1 MKRARYSP
9 RRIAEVFIA
18 ILFPAMVAF
27 WYILGGFF
35 SNLVM
40 SNADRARSAVMNQAD
55 RLAFDLDLELS
66 LLDSYLS
73 RAEDS
78 AAFKPG
84 QMHGYVKAV
93 REAMETY
100 RSSARWPD
108 LVSEVFLVEPS
119 RDGTDVSAT
128 LLLGSDEG
136 IAPKFGLIESLYAN
150 AFRTAESGA
159 DRDESTGKLLT
170 RYATLG
176 EAGVN
181 GGHKGLLI
189 AVLEDTV
196 LVETILPALASRYF
210 GPDSG
215 FEDYSVL
222 VRDAGGVE
230 RFGAGPPTGQET
242 DFQRPLFRD
251 PYRFDL
257 AGFYSVFAP
266 RESDGSTAAFLSI
279 PALPGGNARIASRS
293 LREYVEQRYSLEADG
308 PFMID
313 RYRFHSTNLHGAWM
327 LEISGKRHS
336 IAGDAFRQSRSWSF
350 YSAGFLAFLYG
361 GVVLLF
367 MTVRRADR
375 LAARERDFVASVT
388 HELKT
393 PIAVA
398 LSAGENLAKG
408 IVPADR
414 VAAYGATVAKEARRL
429 AYSVERLLMLAGLE
443 SAQSIV
449 RSESISIAGIIPD
462 IVARLSPLAE
472 TRGASFEVAIPA
484 VVPAVEASIVLVE
497 SAIDGVVNNAI
508 KYAGGLIRI
517 AVKAERRRN
526 HGVVIVTVSDKGP
539 GVPRPERHKLF
550 EPFYRGSRAIQSGVQ
565 GTGIG
570 LYLSRRI
577 ARLYGGDAR
586 ARFPADG
593 GTTIELFFRSIP

>member
-1 MKRARYSP
+1 MKRVRYSP
-9 RRIAEVFIA
+9 RRTAEVFLA
-18 ILFPAMVAF
+18 ILLPAMVAF
-27 WYILGGFF
+27 WYLLGGFF

-73 RAEDS
+73 RTGDNAGPS
-78 AAFKPG
+78 PG
-84 QMHGYVKAV
+84 DISDYSQAV
-93 REAMETY
+93 REAMEAY

-108 LVSEVFLVEPS
+108 LVSGLYLVEPS
-119 RDGTDVSAT
+119 EGGAAVSAT
-128 LLLGSDEG
+128 LLLNGAEG
-136 IAPKFGLIESLYAN
+136 TEPNLELIEALYAN
-150 AFRTAESGA
+150 AFRAADSGKAREHNAE
-159 DRDESTGKLLT
+159 KLLT
-170 RYATLG
+170 RYAPLSDGDGNTAHDALI
-176 EAGVN
+176 
-181 GGHKGLLI
+181 I

-196 LVETILPALASRYF
+196 LVDTILPALVSRYF
-210 GPDSG
+210 GADSG
-215 FEDYSVL
+215 FEGYSVG
-222 VRDAGGVE
+222 VRDASGAK
-230 RFGAGPPTGQET
+230 RFGTGPLPGQET

-257 AGFYSVFAP
+257 AGFYSTFAP
-266 RESDGSTAAFLSI
+266 RESEGETSAFLSI
-279 PALPGGNARIASRS
+279 PALPGGNARVASRS
-293 LREYVEQRYSLEADG
+293 LREYVEQRYRLEADG

-327 LEISGKRHS
+327 LEISGKRRS
-336 IAGDAFRQSRSWSF
+336 IASDAYRQSRDWSMS
-350 YSAGFLAFLYG
+350 SAGFLAFLYG
-361 GVVLLF
+361 GIVLLF
-367 MTVRRADR
+367 MTARRADR

-414 VAAYGATVAKEARRL
+414 VAAYGATVAQEARRL
-429 AYSVERLLMLAGLE
+429 AYSVERLLLLAGLE

-449 RSESISIAGIIPD
+449 RPEPISVAGIIPA
-462 IVARLSPLAE
+462 IVARLSPLAD
-472 TRGASFEVAIPA
+472 TKGASFELAIAETLPS
-484 VVPAVEASIVLVE
+484 VEASCVLLE

-508 KYAGGLIRI
+508 KYAGGTIRI
-517 AVKAERRRN
+517 AAKAERRKNR
-526 HGVVIVTVSDKGP
+526 GVVVVTVSDGGP

-550 EPFYRGSRAIQSGVQ
+550 EPFYRGSQAIQSGVQ

-570 LYLSRRI
+570 LYLARRI

-593 GTTIELFFRSIP
+593 GTTIELYFRSMQ